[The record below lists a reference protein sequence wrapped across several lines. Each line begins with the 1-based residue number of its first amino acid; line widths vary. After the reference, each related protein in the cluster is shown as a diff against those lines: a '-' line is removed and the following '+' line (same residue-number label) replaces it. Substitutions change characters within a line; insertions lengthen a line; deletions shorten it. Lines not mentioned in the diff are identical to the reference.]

1 MDNLQGLMNY
11 IKASPTAFHAVD
23 ALKKMLSA
31 DGFEALDECQSW
43 QLERGHSYYVTRNLS
58 SLMAFR
64 IPEGEVDH
72 FQITASHSDSPA
84 FKLKPTSKRDS
95 QGYAVLN
102 VEKYGGM
109 IMSTWFDRPL
119 SIAGRIIVE
128 TPEGLEARLVNIDHD
143 LALIPNMPIH
153 FNRQVN
159 DGVKLNPQVDML
171 PIIGPAGTDLNGL
184 LASAA
189 GISPEQIVGGD
200 LYLVNRDA
208 PRLWGANNE
217 YLASPR
223 LDDLM
228 CAYAS
233 AQSLIEAK
241 PSKHVDVLCVFDNE
255 EVGSGTRQGADS
267 TLLSELLRR
276 IAGAMGEGDALE
288 AMLARSFMVSAD
300 NAHAVHPNHPE
311 QYDSENRVTMNGG
324 VVVKFNA
331 NQKYTSDGVSQ
342 AIFESVCKRAGVP
355 VQRFANRSDIAGGS
369 TLGNIANAHAS
380 MISVDIGLAQLAMH
394 SANESAGTKDIEYMI
409 NALRTFHETEIK
421 VLRDGLIHIQ

>member
-1 MDNLQGLMNY
+1 MWTCF
-11 IKASPTAFHAVD
+11 A
-23 ALKKMLSA
+23 
-31 DGFEALDECQSW
+31 
-43 QLERGHSYYVTRNLS
+43 
-58 SLMAFR
+58 
-64 IPEGEVDH
+64 
-72 FQITASHSDSPA
+72 
-84 FKLKPTSKRDS
+84 
-95 QGYAVLN
+95 
-102 VEKYGGM
+102 
-109 IMSTWFDRPL
+109 
-119 SIAGRIIVE
+119 
-128 TPEGLEARLVNIDHD
+128 
-143 LALIPNMPIH
+143 
-153 FNRQVN
+153 
-159 DGVKLNPQVDML
+159 
-171 PIIGPAGTDLNGL
+171 
-184 LASAA
+184 
-189 GISPEQIVGGD
+189 
-200 LYLVNRDA
+200 YLTT
-208 PRLWGANNE
+208 
-217 YLASPR
+217 
-223 LDDLM
+223 
-228 CAYAS
+228 
-233 AQSLIEAK
+233 K
-241 PSKHVDVLCVFDNE
+241 CVFDNE

-394 SANESAGTKDIEYMI
+394 SANESAGIKDIEYMI